1 MECDSIWGPMA
12 LSYELVATSYGRV
25 FRLEKATVVAGRWM
39 IGLGLAISLGF
50 GLSALAQA
58 LGYLAD
64 QQDLLIGMG
73 FGAAFALIGV
83 WAHFYG
89 KNQRVEV
96 SDDRLVIYD
105 SFNRREF
112 DVAWSDISSF
122 ERTHVRSW
130 IIRLPRPRWRVSSGK
145 KAVWVPYPEEYVDFQ
160 RLLLRRIPRTA
171 IPSKYFDHH
180 PKADVLLDTPIKQ
193 FSLTLD
199 NEGLSVHSAV
209 AKASIRWDEVEYVE
223 EIDYNVA
230 SDDDDPRV
238 PRVYVLSATDEFE
251 LTRAWDKYDEIRD
264 LIFAKAPNAALV
276 VR

>member
-1 MECDSIWGPMA
+1 MA
-12 LSYELVATSYGRV
+12 LSYELVATSHGRV

-73 FGAAFALIGV
+73 FGATFALIGV
-83 WAHFYG
+83 WVHFYG

-145 KAVWVPYPEEYVDFQ
+145 KAVWVPFMEDYVEFQ
-160 RLLLRRIPRTA
+160 RLLLQHIPSAA

-180 PKADVLLDTPIKQ
+180 PKADVQLDAPIKH
-193 FSLTLD
+193 FSLTVD
-199 NEGLSVHSAV
+199 NEGLSIHSAM
-209 AKASIRWDEVEYVE
+209 AQASIRWDEVQYVE

-264 LIFAKAPNAALV
+264 LIFAKAPSAALV